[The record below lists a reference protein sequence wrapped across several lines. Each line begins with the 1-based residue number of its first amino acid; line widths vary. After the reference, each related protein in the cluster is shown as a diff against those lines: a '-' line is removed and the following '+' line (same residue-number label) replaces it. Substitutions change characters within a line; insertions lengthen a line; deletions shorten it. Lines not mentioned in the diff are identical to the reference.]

1 MSEMIDLQRRAVLRG
16 GALVLGF
23 TLLPRHALAEFNGMG
38 VPPISNKDLAGS
50 LQRTPMLDAWIRIA
64 EDGRVT
70 VFTGKVEL
78 GTGVRT
84 ALLQVA
90 AEQLDVAPAAVNF
103 ITADTALTPNEGF
116 TAGSHTMADNTVNE
130 SGKVQV
136 ALENILGAVGMIVDQ
151 NQQIAAAAEQQTAV
165 AHDIDQN
172 IVEINL
178 AGERTAEGASQTEQA
193 SRELSGEVAHLKQLI
208 SAFRV

>member
-1 MSEMIDLQRRAVLRG
+1 MSETIDLNRRAVLRG

-64 EDGRVT
+64 ADGKVT

-90 AEQLDVAPAAVNF
+90 AEQLDVAPAAINF

-116 TAGSHTMADNTVNE
+116 TAGSHTMAD
-130 SGKVQV
+130 SGT
-136 ALENILGAVGMIVDQ
+136 ALLN
-151 NQQIAAAAEQQTAV
+151 AAAQVRAGAARRGSAAQGRRGAAHHQQRHRQRRRRPPAALRRAV
-165 AHDIDQN
+165 
-172 IVEINL
+172 
-178 AGERTAEGASQTEQA
+178 RASTCI
-193 SRELSGEVAHLKQLI
+193 RPRKPG
-208 SAFRV
+208 RR

>member
-1 MSEMIDLQRRAVLRG
+1 MSETIDLNRRAVLRG

-64 EDGRVT
+64 ADGKVT

-90 AEQLDVAPAAVNF
+90 AEQLDVAPAAINF

-116 TAGSHTMADNTVNE
+116 TAAATPWPTVAPRC
-130 SGKVQV
+130 STQRRRC
-136 ALENILGAVGMIVDQ
+136 ALVLQG
-151 NQQIAAAAEQQTAV
+151 AAAQLKVDAAQLTTS
-165 AHDIDQN
+165 N
-172 IVEINL
+172 GIVSAADGRQL
-178 AGERTAEGASQTEQA
+178 HYGEPCAASTCI
-193 SRELSGEVAHLKQLI
+193 RPRKPG
-208 SAFRV
+208 RR